1 MLESMVKK
9 FRFTRVEFSDVV
21 NVVLDGVDCV
31 MLLGEIVKGD
41 YLLELVKMM

>member
-1 MLESMVKK
+1 MVKK

-31 MLLGEIVKGD
+31 MLSGEIVKGD
-41 YLLELVKMM
+41 YLLEFVKMM